1 METVSPPEACLGLA
15 GFICIAF
22 FFFSWIFEF
31 DSENAIR
38 SIQYRW
44 LHARPGATM
53 RFPFG
58 ARVWWHHKY
67 IETGRRRKRLQDW
80 EGSTLVQSKWSRMV
94 FYLMH
99 MSHDDVCFPCCSFQE
114 VNCPEECKSVEN
126 QMIRLG
132 SAWTGLAVFH
142 RQNHFLVRSSFK
154 WFPAAITKSA
164 WIWRRI
170 WCTMTPWFTI
180 ITYDLCL
187 MSYITSVNFIKK
199 PPKLHSR
206 SRPPLGWLVQAQP
219 VGYGPAKHDRCQR
232 CVWENHRIG
241 LCQQGV
247 VVRVFLI
254 LVPCI
259 DPLTLKNG

>member
-1 METVSPPEACLGLA
+1 MVARQTRSNY
-15 GFICIAF
+15 AF
-22 FFFSWIFEF
+22 SFWCKSLMAPQIYW
-31 DSENAIR
+31 N
-38 SIQYRW
+38 
-44 LHARPGATM
+44 GATPKTAT
-53 RFPFG
+53 RLRRQYLG
-58 ARVWWHHKY
+58 AVKMIKNGFLFDASVILSSR
-67 IETGRRRKRLQDW
+67 TRKAW
-80 EGSTLVQSKWSRMV
+80 M
-94 FYLMH
+94 MH

-132 SAWTGLAVFH
+132 NAWTGLAVFH

-170 WCTMTPWFTI
+170 WCTMTPWFAI